1 MAEAS
6 KMETDSSTPAE
17 KFKGKRNVARQILHQ
32 AIVSIFNGD
41 NPLAVHLMAQALEAS
56 LSDLFRA
63 AKAIDPFISLIKP
76 DREREIVS
84 LMRKSGNFL
93 KHADNDPLEQMD
105 ERDIVSMN
113 DGLVAAACFRYET
126 LFGTRTDHMIL
137 FGYYMAVLNP
147 ETMTPMPDENAK
159 KIVELLDG
167 RTTRGAL
174 LAVMVDT
181 CKLTPELVA
190 ERAADLADIAR
201 ANVRAFKLAVF

>member
-1 MAEAS
+1 LAEAQ
-6 KMETDSSTPAE
+6 KWKRILRPLRKNLRAKETSRDR
-17 KFKGKRNVARQILHQ
+17 FYIKR
-32 AIVSIFNGD
+32 SYPYFNGD

-105 ERDIVSMN
+105 KRDIVSMN

-126 LFGTRTDHMIL
+126 LFGNRTDHMIL

-201 ANVRAFKLAVF
+201 ANVRAFKLN

>member
-1 MAEAS
+1 
-6 KMETDSSTPAE
+6 
-17 KFKGKRNVARQILHQ
+17 
-32 AIVSIFNGD
+32 
-41 NPLAVHLMAQALEAS
+41 
-56 LSDLFRA
+56 
-63 AKAIDPFISLIKP
+63 
-76 DREREIVS
+76 
-84 LMRKSGNFL
+84 
-93 KHADNDPLEQMD
+93 MD

-126 LFGTRTDHMIL
+126 LFGERTDHMIL
-137 FGYYMAVLNP
+137 FGYYIAALNP

-167 RTTRGAL
+167 HTTRGAL

-201 ANVRAFKLAVF
+201 ANVRAFKIDLSSYGAHP